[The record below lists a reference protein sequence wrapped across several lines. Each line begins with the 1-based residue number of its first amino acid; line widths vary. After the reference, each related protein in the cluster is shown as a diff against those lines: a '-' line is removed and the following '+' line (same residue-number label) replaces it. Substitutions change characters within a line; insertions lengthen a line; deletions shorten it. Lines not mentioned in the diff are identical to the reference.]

1 MQPAGRPYRSLAM
14 ADDILDLIGDGA
26 EAVGNGLQAAGE
38 GLWLLVDV
46 VTDKLLDASPDRKK
60 QSDEEEEAG

>member
-1 MQPAGRPYRSLAM
+1 M

-60 QSDEEEEAG
+60 HSDEEEEVG